1 MGGHRALGQPCDLV
15 STLIRSDRQ
24 RGKKEQ
30 RWRKRKKEFIVSYFD
45 VNIDTEKERWMTM
58 E

>member
-1 MGGHRALGQPCDLV
+1 M
-15 STLIRSDRQ
+15 
-24 RGKKEQ
+24 GKKEQ